1 MTQTLN
7 QQPTTPPSKSE
18 LASRLRALAT
28 HMLDVAVD
36 MEYYGG
42 FSEMALHGQE
52 LRGAAG
58 IAASWAD
65 AIITDQDIPGHPC
78 NSKPA

>member
-1 MTQTLN
+1 MTQTLA
-7 QQPTTPPSKSE
+7 QPLTTPPPSKSE
-18 LASRLRALAT
+18 LASRLRVLAW

-58 IAASWAD
+58 IAVSWAD
-65 AIITDQDIPGHPC
+65 AIIADQDIPEQ
-78 NSKPA
+78 A

>member
-1 MTQTLN
+1 MTQTLA
-7 QQPTTPPSKSE
+7 QPPTTTPPSKSE
-18 LASRLRALAT
+18 LASRLRVLAA

-52 LRGAAG
+52 LRGAAC
-58 IAASWAD
+58 IATSWAD
-65 AIITDQDIPGHPC
+65 SIIADQEIPEQ
-78 NSKPA
+78 A